1 MIHKKKKEECK
12 FQLFRPY
19 SRPISAVSGVF
30 RPVPAVF
37 RPVSAVSTAG
47 RYDSIRPDF
56 GQINPSRR
64 ESKPIR
70 HESSRIGVNPRK
82 KKKNRRGSTR
92 GQPRRTPRP
101 ASRSVGRGCGTS
113 GAASV
118 LSSFQL
124 GPHKALVPM
133 ASLPSSIR
141 NIGLLSKQISSKL
154 SKPFFIQ
161 FLPSNLLTILTS
173 HLSLKILSLMML
185 HILGP
190 LVYVMCDIQSHFQ
203 DLC

>member
-1 MIHKKKKEECK
+1 MPWFTKKRKKNASFSFSGHIQGRFRP
-12 FQLFRPY
+12 FQACFGLFRPFSGLFRPY
-19 SRPISAVSGVF
+19 RPPADTTRYGPILAKSTRVGANRSPFGTNRAASAW
-30 RPVPAVF
+30 
-37 RPVSAVSTAG
+37 
-47 RYDSIRPDF
+47 IW
-56 GQINPSRR
+56 
-64 ESKPIR
+64 E
-70 HESSRIGVNPRK
+70 K
-82 KKKNRRGSTR
+82 KKTDAVRRAGNR
-92 GQPRRTPRP
+92 
-101 ASRSVGRGCGTS
+101 VERGCSTS

-190 LVYVMCDIQSHFQ
+190 SVYVMWHTKSFPRSLLVD
-203 DLC
+203 

>member
-1 MIHKKKKEECK
+1 MQVSAFPAIFKADFGRFRRVSACSGRFPAWFGRIDRRPIRLDTARFWPNQPESARIEAPSARIEPHRRESEKKKKTD
-12 FQLFRPY
+12 
-19 SRPISAVSGVF
+19 AV
-30 RPVPAVF
+30 R
-37 RPVSAVSTAG
+37 RAG
-47 RYDSIRPDF
+47 
-56 GQINPSRR
+56 
-64 ESKPIR
+64 
-70 HESSRIGVNPRK
+70 
-82 KKKNRRGSTR
+82 NR
-92 GQPRRTPRP
+92 
-101 ASRSVGRGCGTS
+101 VGRGCGTS

-161 FLPSNLLTILTS
+161 FLSSNLLTILTS

-190 LVYVMCDIQSHFQ
+190 LVYVM
-203 DLC
+203 